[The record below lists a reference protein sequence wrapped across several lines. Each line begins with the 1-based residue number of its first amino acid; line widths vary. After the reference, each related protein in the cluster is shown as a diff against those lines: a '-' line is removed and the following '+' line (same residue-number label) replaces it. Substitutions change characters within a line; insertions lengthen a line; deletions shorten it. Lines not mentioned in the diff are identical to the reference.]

1 MIAQALIERETLDE
15 EEINQLVKYG
25 HILSAEEKL
34 YLVQKSV
41 AEEEAAN
48 RAAPVDTISA
58 SADTPAEPPQA

>member
-1 MIAQALIERETLDE
+1 MIEKETLEE

-34 YLVQKSV
+34 YLVQQSV

-48 RAAPVDTISA
+48 AAADTISA
-58 SADTPAEPPQA
+58 PAEDNTQA

>member
-1 MIAQALIERETLDE
+1 MIERETLEE

-34 YLVQKSV
+34 YLVQQSV

-48 RAAPVDTISA
+48 AAAVDTISA
-58 SADTPAEPPQA
+58 PAEDTPQA